1 MTPYLSNTTLV
12 TTFCVFLLS
21 GQGVFSQ
28 GIFWGAGIGS
38 KVAQAEVRGAAM
50 SAEAKAA
57 TKTMA
62 WGFGTAEAEAQA
74 AAANAARTKALQME
88 AKALAAAERGALRP
102 AVLQAERGT
111 VQQGVGQA
119 ERGALRPAVLQAERG
134 TVQQGVGQAGRQAA
148 QEGVVQAE
156 ARTPKALESLHK
168 RGVELQIERPPILDD
183 PTLTRQAQIRLEREF
198 NSKIEAMQ
206 NAARRGELVWKP
218 GTKDTRLP
226 ALQSKYRKKVA
237 DRYKRLYGQ
246 KLDLHWLDA
255 DHPVDLIA
263 GGTTDQTLKLRHS
276 AINRSIGSSLRRA
289 GEQAG
294 LKPGDQISGVHA
306 AVPFF
311 PELP

>member
-88 AKALAAAERGALRP
+88 AKALAA
-102 AVLQAERGT
+102 
-111 VQQGVGQA
+111 A